1 MIAAFETDGKQALVR
16 ADSAQLRQLVWN
28 LVRNAVQASEAGEE
42 VRVSVAR
49 ESNSVE
55 LAVVD
60 HGVGIEEAQMPRL
73 FDAFFTTR
81 SQGSGVGLAVVKR
94 IADEHGFLIH
104 VKSEAGRGAA
114 FRVLMTPADQA

>member
-1 MIAAFETDGKQALVR
+1 MT
-16 ADSAQLRQLVWN
+16 
-28 LVRNAVQASEAGEE
+28 
-42 VRVSVAR
+42 VSVTNEA
-49 ESNSVE
+49 EGVAIS
-55 LAVVD
+55 VVD
-60 HGVGIEEAQMPRL
+60 HGVGIDETQMPRL

-114 FRVLMTPADQA
+114 FRVLMGPAVEA

>member
-1 MIAAFETDGKQALVR
+1 MTTELDGV
-16 ADSAQLRQLVWN
+16 QL
-28 LVRNAVQASEAGEE
+28 S
-42 VRVSVAR
+42 
-49 ESNSVE
+49 
-55 LAVVD
+55 VVD
-60 HGVGIEEAQMPRL
+60 KGVGIDEAAMPRL

-114 FRVLMTPADQA
+114 FRVLMGPAAQA